1 MADTTLAMQSLLDR
15 MNAGDPR
22 AKNDLI
28 ARANDR
34 LAIVARR
41 LLRSFP
47 KVRAEEETIGI
58 VNEAYPRLDKAMA
71 DLKPAT
77 VRQFLGLPSLKMRQ
91 TLLDMV
97 RRMTGRGEDERP
109 DVVPID
115 APKAGADGERKGMDL
130 PAGGDD
136 IFAKARALDVL
147 TAIDAL
153 SESQREV
160 VELLYFQGF
169 TQAEAGEVLGVS
181 SDTVKRRW
189 AEARVALFTKL
200 RAYTAGESTA

>member
-1 MADTTLAMQSLLDR
+1 MAETTLAMQSLLDR

-28 ARANDR
+28 TRANDR
-34 LAIVARR
+34 LAVVARR

-47 KVRAEEETIGI
+47 KVRVEEETVGI
-58 VNEAYPRLDKAMA
+58 VNEAYPRLDKALA
-71 DLKPAT
+71 DVKPET
-77 VRQFLGLPSLKMRQ
+77 VRQFLGLASLKMRQ

-109 DVVPID
+109 DVVPLD
-115 APKAGADGERKGMDL
+115 APRAGADGDRKGMDP
-130 PAGGDD
+130 PAEGDD
-136 IFAKARALDVL
+136 IFARARAMDVL
-147 TAIDAL
+147 QAIESL

-169 TQAEAGEVLGVS
+169 NQPE
-181 SDTVKRRW
+181 
-189 AEARVALFTKL
+189 
-200 RAYTAGESTA
+200 